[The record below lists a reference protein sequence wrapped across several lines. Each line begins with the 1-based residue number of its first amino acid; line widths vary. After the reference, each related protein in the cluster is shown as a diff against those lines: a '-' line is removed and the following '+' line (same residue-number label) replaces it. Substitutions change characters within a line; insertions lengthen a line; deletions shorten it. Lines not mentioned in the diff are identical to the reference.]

1 MILHSAS
8 DITQTATDSLNSI
21 MDASIGGFTFEKF
34 ISTAILII
42 VCLIVR
48 RILIHLIGGFFKRL
62 AIDRTLW
69 NFLMSAIKG
78 ILLFTVVVIV
88 AESLGIPSS
97 SLIAI
102 FSVFGQDI
110 SLAVQGFLSNLA
122 GGLMILVSKPFS
134 VGDFIDVASYTGTV
148 TQTSLIYTHL
158 LTSDHKVIYIPNS
171 EISAS
176 KIINYT
182 RQTERRIEIFVTA
195 SYDSPIA
202 DVKNAIQEVLDRLP
216 DILKDPAPEVHVSAY
231 QDSSIQYVVRG
242 WAPTDSYWNA
252 YYDLLEGIKDAFD
265 RHDIEMNYPHLN
277 VHMVK
282 DTDIPVQ
289 AMKES
294 SNFISAADNPKT
306 ILSKDS

>member
-34 ISTAILII
+34 LSTLILIV
-42 VCLIVR
+42 VCLIIR
-48 RILIHLIGGFFKRL
+48 RILIHIAGGFFNRL
-62 AIDRTLW
+62 AIDKTLW

-78 ILLFTVVVIV
+78 ILLFAIVVIV

-102 FSVFGQDI
+102 FSVLGLAI

-122 GGLMILVSKPFS
+122 GGLMILISKPFS

-158 LTSDHKVIYIPNS
+158 LTSDHKVIYIPNN

-182 RQTERRIEIFVTA
+182 RQTERRIEIFVNA
-195 SYDSPIA
+195 SYDAPVA
-202 DVKNAIQEVLDRLP
+202 DVKNAVREVLDTLP
-216 DILKDPAPEVHVSAY
+216 EILSDPAPEIHVSAY

-242 WAPTDSYWNA
+242 WVPTESYWNA
-252 YYDLLEGIKDAFD
+252 YYALMEGIKDSFD
-265 RHDIEMNYPHLN
+265 AHGIEMNYPHLN

-282 DTDIPVQ
+282 DT
-289 AMKES
+289 K
-294 SNFISAADNPKT
+294 N
-306 ILSKDS
+306 